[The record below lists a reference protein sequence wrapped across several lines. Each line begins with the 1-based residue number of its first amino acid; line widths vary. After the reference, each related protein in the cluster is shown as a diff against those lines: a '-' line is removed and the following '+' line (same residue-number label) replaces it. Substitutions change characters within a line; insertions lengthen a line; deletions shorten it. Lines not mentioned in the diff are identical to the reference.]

1 MTYED
6 TAVLLLSHGST
17 LPYAEEVFKKICAK
31 FKAKTE
37 FDAEVGYM
45 KVARPNLPEAINI
58 LKERNPNLKRIIA
71 TPVTLT
77 YQSYLVLNLRKQI
90 QDNRMESI
98 LKDII
103 YTALKRLI
111 SMEKLTY

>member
-58 LKERNPNLKRIIA
+58 LKERI
-71 TPVTLT
+71 TLT

>member
-45 KVARPNLPEAINI
+45 KV
-58 LKERNPNLKRIIA
+58 
-71 TPVTLT
+71 
-77 YQSYLVLNLRKQI
+77 
-90 QDNRMESI
+90 
-98 LKDII
+98 
-103 YTALKRLI
+103 
-111 SMEKLTY
+111 

>member
-45 KVARPNLPEAINI
+45 KVARPNL
-58 LKERNPNLKRIIA
+58 
-71 TPVTLT
+71 
-77 YQSYLVLNLRKQI
+77 
-90 QDNRMESI
+90 
-98 LKDII
+98 
-103 YTALKRLI
+103 
-111 SMEKLTY
+111 

>member
-45 KVARPNLPEAINI
+45 KVARPNLPE
-58 LKERNPNLKRIIA
+58 
-71 TPVTLT
+71 VTLT

-103 YTALKRLI
+103 YTASKRLI

>member
-1 MTYED
+1 MFNILRTCDIMSYED

-45 KVARPNLPEAINI
+45 KVAKPNLPQAIKI

-71 TPVTLT
+71 TPVFLAAGIHTN
-77 YQSYLVLNLRKQI
+77 QCMINHV
-90 QDNRMESI
+90 
-98 LKDII
+98 
-103 YTALKRLI
+103 I
-111 SMEKLTY
+111 SV